1 MRYNRRLKKYC
12 KRLTAAVL
20 IAGMTITGSYYGDF
34 STYAKTGKQ
43 KVALNAISK
52 KIQKGKTF
60 TLKVKN
66 VPKNIKSK
74 KIKFTSSKKSV
85 VSVTAKGKVKG
96 NKVGKAVIWCKV
108 SYKEKKKIKGK
119 TKWKSFSKT
128 LKCNVRVVAKKVT
141 PTNTPKVSENPMVTA
156 KPTAT
161 AGQTTTAKP
170 TATAGQTTTAKP
182 TATADQN
189 TTTAG
194 QDTTAKPTA
203 TSCDF

>member
-43 KVALNAISK
+43 KVTLNAISK
-52 KIQKGKTF
+52 KLQKGKTF

-85 VSVTAKGKVKG
+85 ASVTAKGKVKG
-96 NKVGKAVIWCKV
+96 NKVGKSVIWCKV

-156 KPTAT
+156 KPLL
-161 AGQTTTAKP
+161 
-170 TATAGQTTTAKP
+170 
-182 TATADQN
+182 
-189 TTTAG
+189 
-194 QDTTAKPTA
+194 
-203 TSCDF
+203 C

>member
-52 KIQKGKTF
+52 KLQKGKTF

-85 VSVTAKGKVKG
+85 ASVTAKGKVKG

-108 SYKEKKKIKGK
+108 
-119 TKWKSFSKT
+119 T
-128 LKCNVRVVAKKVT
+128 
-141 PTNTPKVSENPMVTA
+141 
-156 KPTAT
+156 
-161 AGQTTTAKP
+161 
-170 TATAGQTTTAKP
+170 
-182 TATADQN
+182 
-189 TTTAG
+189 
-194 QDTTAKPTA
+194 
-203 TSCDF
+203 

>member
-43 KVALNAISK
+43 KVTLNAISK
-52 KIQKGKTF
+52 KLQKGKTF

-85 VSVTAKGKVKG
+85 ASVTAKGKVKG
-96 NKVGKAVIWCKV
+96 NKVGKSVIWCKV

-170 TATAGQTTTAKP
+170 TATAGQNTTTEPTATAGQNTTAKP
-182 TATADQN
+182 TATACHEYRR
-189 TTTAG
+189 A
-194 QDTTAKPTA
+194 
-203 TSCDF
+203 